1 MAIVCAQIADE
12 KRGTEIL
19 VLDVRETLVI
29 ADFFIIV
36 TGQNRRQI
44 QAMADE
50 MEREL
55 KAHGV
60 RKRSLDGYE
69 VGRWILLDFSD
80 VIVHMFNE
88 EAREYYRLDL
98 LWEDAPRLDWV
109 EEAKSVA
116 ARSRRVSS

>member
-1 MAIVCAQIADE
+1 MAVVCAQIADE
-12 KRGTEIL
+12 KRGAEIL
-19 VLDVRETLVI
+19 ALDVRDTLVI
-29 ADFFIIV
+29 ADFFVIV

-50 MEREL
+50 MERAL

-69 VGRWILLDFSD
+69 VGRWVLLDFGD

-98 LWEDAPRLDWV
+98 LWEDAPRFDWV
-109 EEAKSVA
+109 EEAKAVE
-116 ARSRRVSS
+116 ARARRAT